1 MNYSSSAD
9 EVASILT
16 ADIEPLPAGTR
27 IATHRQLVSRFG
39 VSATTVSQAL
49 ALLTQR
55 GLVESRPGAGT
66 FRSATRTVPA
76 AGDTSWQE
84 AALEL
89 TRGTDHGGAPRSFGV
104 PALLGTLT
112 SPGPEIADLN
122 GGYLHP
128 DLQPLASLGSAL
140 ARAARRAAAWDR
152 PPVGGLPELRD
163 WFAADIGGGLGR
175 HDVLVCGAGQA
186 AMGTVLRAL
195 GQPGDP
201 VIVESPTYPGTIAAA
216 RAAALR
222 PVPVP
227 IDMNGLVPEYLEEA
241 VARTRAR
248 IVVTQPLFQNPT
260 GACTTPERQR
270 EILRIA
276 RRHGAFVVEDDYA
289 RHMRHNDC
297 PPLPPPM
304 IADDP
309 DGVVV
314 HIRSLTKVTSPN
326 LRVGGLAARGPV
338 MARLRAAQVIDTMFV
353 PAPLQFTALEVVT
366 ASAWRR
372 NLAALASALTHRRR
386 IATEAVNDTFGPAGL
401 PLRPHGGYHLWVRL
415 PAHLEAG
422 HFAAAAMAAGV
433 AVTPGTSYSPSSEP
447 NPHLRISYVAAPSAA
462 DVNDAIRRLRPL
474 LSGEA

>member
-1 MNYSSSAD
+1 MKNSSSAA
-9 EVASILT
+9 EVAARLA
-16 ADIEPLPAGTR
+16 ADIEPLAAGTR
-27 IATHRQLVSRFG
+27 IATHRQLVGRFG

-66 FRSATRTVPA
+66 FRSASRPA
-76 AGDTSWQE
+76 PGSGDTSWQE

-89 TRGTDHGGAPRSFGV
+89 TLGSDHGGAPRSFGA
-104 PALLGTLT
+104 PAMLSTLT
-112 SPGPEIADLN
+112 TPGPGITDLN

-140 ARAARRAAAWDR
+140 ARAARRPAAWGR

-175 HDVLVCGAGQA
+175 HDVLVCGAGQGA
-186 AMGTVLRAL
+186 VGTVLRAL

-201 VIVESPTYPGTIAAA
+201 VVVESPTYPGITAAT

-227 IDMNGLVPEYLEEA
+227 IDAQGLVPEYLEEA

-260 GACTTPERQR
+260 GACATPQRQG

-289 RHMRHNDC
+289 RHMRHNDS

-326 LRVGGLAARGPV
+326 LRIGGLAARGPV
-338 MARLRAAQVIDTMFV
+338 MARLRAAQVVDTMFV
-353 PAPLQFTALEVVT
+353 PAPLQYTALEVVT

-372 NLAALASALTHRRR
+372 NLAALASALTHRCG
-386 IATEAVNDTFGPAGL
+386 ISAEAVRDTFGPAAL
-401 PLRPHGGYHLWVRL
+401 PLRPRGGHHLWVRL
-415 PAHLEAG
+415 PSHLEAG
-422 HFAAAAMAAGV
+422 QFAAAAMAVGV
-433 AVTPGTSYSPSSEP
+433 AVTPGTSYSPGGEPSS
-447 NPHLRISYVAAPSAA
+447 HLRISYVAAPSAA
-462 DVNDAIRRLRPL
+462 EVGNAIRRLRPL
-474 LSGEA
+474 LAADA